1 MTHSLDV
8 AQKRISRVGVEPT
21 TGVKIKLY
29 PHKHTTLT
37 TELTGIN
44 SSLFM
49 TNIYQVRV
57 VSAADVDRLVMVA
70 SRVE

>member
-1 MTHSLDV
+1 MTSAAERTVVVVQGDLKCDV
-8 AQKRISRVGVEPT
+8 AQKEISRVGVEPT

-44 SSLFM
+44 STHFFV
-49 TNIYQVRV
+49 Y
-57 VSAADVDRLVMVA
+57 DY
-70 SRVE
+70 

>member
-1 MTHSLDV
+1 MTDRRDV

-21 TGVKIKLY
+21 TGVTIKLY

-49 TNIYQVRV
+49 TNVYQIEIV
-57 VSAADVDRLVMVA
+57 LLLMWTGW
-70 SRVE
+70 